1 MNNNKDSDKT
11 YIVAWCD
18 QTHGDVLTNREVKKV
33 NLVDRYEVCDSYSD
47 AIELYNQV
55 RDRDYCYSANITQVI
70 ESTDYHQTR
79 DAKIVDE
86 PKEIDNDGYGTYLML
101 HLLEEQEY
109 FTYTTCDKMWKES
122 KRHIKLWTD
131 SQYNNTDYCLY
142 ECIERY
148 VLNLTGKSMSSN
160 VTDDDGCL
168 DSCSNNQGKC
178 PNGYICELHED
189 ERDEPKKI
197 TNDFDHWI
205 TELDTTAQ
213 NMADWLSN
221 NTENFE
227 EEPNIDSA
235 RTTIQ
240 EAVQLI
246 QENKEKYV
254 SEIPT
259 ANCVT
264 AVLDYILYS
273 EMGGNYDD
281 SDPWHTTYQQLM
293 ELRNDKIDP
302 EDLSYVSDL
311 EPLH

>member
-1 MNNNKDSDKT
+1 MNNNKDLDKT

-18 QTHGDVLTNREVKKV
+18 QTHGDVLTNKEVKKV
-33 NLVDRYEVCDSYSD
+33 NLVDRYEVCESYDD
-47 AIELYNQV
+47 ALELYNQV

-79 DAKIVDE
+79 AAKIVDK
-86 PKEIDNDGYGTYLML
+86 PKETDDDGYDIYLML
-101 HLLEEQEY
+101 HLLEEEEY
-109 FTYTTCDKMWKES
+109 FTGMTCDEMWKES
-122 KRHIKLWTD
+122 KRHINLWKD
-131 SQYNNTDYCLY
+131 SQYNDTDYCLY

-148 VLNLTGKSMSSN
+148 VLNLKNKYVYSKEKK
-160 VTDDDGCL
+160 
-168 DSCSNNQGKC
+168 Q
-178 PNGYICELHED
+178 
-189 ERDEPKKI
+189 PKKI

-205 TELDTTAQ
+205 NELDTTAQ
-213 NMADWLSN
+213 NMADWLSS

-227 EEPNIDSA
+227 EEYLIDNA
-235 RTTIQ
+235 RTSVQ

-246 QENKEKYV
+246 QENKAKNV
-254 SEIPT
+254 TALPT

-281 SDPWHTTYQQLM
+281 SDPWHTTYQLLM

-311 EPLH
+311 QPLH

>member
-33 NLVDRYEVCDSYSD
+33 NLVDRYEVCESYND
-47 AIELYNQV
+47 ALELYNQV
-55 RDRDYCYSANITQVI
+55 RNRDYCYSANISQVI

-79 DAKIVDE
+79 AAKIV
-86 PKEIDNDGYGTYLML
+86 
-101 HLLEEQEY
+101 
-109 FTYTTCDKMWKES
+109 
-122 KRHIKLWTD
+122 
-131 SQYNNTDYCLY
+131 
-142 ECIERY
+142 
-148 VLNLTGKSMSSN
+148 
-160 VTDDDGCL
+160 
-168 DSCSNNQGKC
+168 
-178 PNGYICELHED
+178 
-189 ERDEPKKI
+189 DEPKKI

-205 TELDTTAQ
+205 TELDKTAQ

-235 RTTIQ
+235 RTSVQ

-281 SDPWHTTYQQLM
+281 SDPWHSTYQQLM

-302 EDLSYVSDL
+302 SDLSYVSDL

>member
-18 QTHGDVLTNREVKKV
+18 Q
-33 NLVDRYEVCDSYSD
+33 YEVEVESYDD
-47 AIELYNQV
+47 ALKLYNQV
-55 RDRDYCYSANITQVI
+55 RDRDYCYSAKITQVI
-70 ESTDYHQTR
+70 ESTNYHQTR
-79 DAKIVDE
+79 AAKIVDE
-86 PKEIDNDGYGTYLML
+86 PKE
-101 HLLEEQEY
+101 
-109 FTYTTCDKMWKES
+109 
-122 KRHIKLWTD
+122 
-131 SQYNNTDYCLY
+131 TDY
-142 ECIERY
+142 
-148 VLNLTGKSMSSN
+148 
-160 VTDDDGCL
+160 DGCL

-205 TELDTTAQ
+205 TELDKTAQ
-213 NMADWLSN
+213 NMADWLSS

>member
-79 DAKIVDE
+79 AAKIVD
-86 PKEIDNDGYGTYLML
+86 K
-101 HLLEEQEY
+101 
-109 FTYTTCDKMWKES
+109 
-122 KRHIKLWTD
+122 
-131 SQYNNTDYCLY
+131 
-142 ECIERY
+142 
-148 VLNLTGKSMSSN
+148 
-160 VTDDDGCL
+160 
-168 DSCSNNQGKC
+168 
-178 PNGYICELHED
+178 
-189 ERDEPKKI
+189 PKKI

-213 NMADWLSN
+213 NMADWLSS

-246 QENKEKYV
+246 QENNIV
-254 SEIPT
+254 
-259 ANCVT
+259 A
-264 AVLDYILYS
+264 AVVGL
-273 EMGGNYDD
+273 
-281 SDPWHTTYQQLM
+281 
-293 ELRNDKIDP
+293 
-302 EDLSYVSDL
+302 
-311 EPLH
+311 PLHMNGDISKSSQSAENFALLVEQECDIPVLMWDERLSTTAAESSMFEMRTGRQKRMSKKDSKKAVDSVAASLILQSVLPALPK